1 MNVGCVQWYNQGHS
15 TKLIPRTGLP
25 QQLNSWSSSSTV
37 WSFSCIIECPCLADQ
52 PNTSIHCLWLFKRL
66 KYLEREKS
74 MEIGH
79 LDMYLTLSNIT
90 KPWMTLPHQ
99 LQALPIATCKEK
111 VKHDIP
117 ATVIKL
123 YPFVTVTIITTTLLR
138 HMLKPS
144 LRIKLNANVKRL
156 NSIKRL
162 ISYQR

>member
-1 MNVGCVQWYNQGHS
+1 MG
-15 TKLIPRTGLP
+15 
-25 QQLNSWSSSSTV
+25 
-37 WSFSCIIECPCLADQ
+37 
-52 PNTSIHCLWLFKRL
+52 
-66 KYLEREKS
+66 ERE
-74 MEIGH
+74 
-79 LDMYLTLSNIT
+79 
-90 KPWMTLPHQ
+90 
-99 LQALPIATCKEK
+99 
-111 VKHDIP
+111 HDTP